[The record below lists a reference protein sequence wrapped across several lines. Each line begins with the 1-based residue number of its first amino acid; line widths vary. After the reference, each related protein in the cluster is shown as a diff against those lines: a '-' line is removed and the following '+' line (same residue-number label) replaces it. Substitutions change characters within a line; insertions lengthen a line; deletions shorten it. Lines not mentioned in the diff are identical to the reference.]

1 MGILDELA
9 TRINKSAALEA
20 WIEARPKKERDEWLE
35 AFARGDLYSVSA
47 LQDLLARHGHETD
60 KNAIYRVR
68 VKQPNYRRPG
78 R

>member
-1 MGILDELA
+1 MGILDELE
-9 TRINKSAALEA
+9 TRKNKSAALEQ
-20 WIEARPKKERDEWLE
+20 WIESRPKKERDEWLE

-68 VKQPNYRRPG
+68 IKQPNYRKPAR
-78 R
+78 